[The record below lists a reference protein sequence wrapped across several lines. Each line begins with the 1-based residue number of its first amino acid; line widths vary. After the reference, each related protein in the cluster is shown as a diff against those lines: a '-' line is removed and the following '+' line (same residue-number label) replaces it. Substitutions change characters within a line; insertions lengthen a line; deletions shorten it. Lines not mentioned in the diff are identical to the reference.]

1 MLENRLMAGLELDL
15 TTYSL
20 GYLRQPTIKE
30 LIELPYDD
38 SEIVSPFIW
47 IEQYYQEV
55 IEKSPNC
62 GLSRLDILLIL
73 QDLSIDMIKK
83 EKEEDKKKIHQ
94 DPFIIKK
101 VRYNFMDKFFNM
113 LFLIY
118 DCSENDIII
127 ENDNDEGFI
136 IVIKDKAI
144 INKENFY
151 IFIKVI
157 LKMFNIE
164 PKDIVITEDKWKTQ
178 TNSEKE
184 KYYINKFKK
193 KELER
198 QKKNK
203 LHLCDY
209 INYIVN
215 RDKRNYKDLLDWT
228 FYQLITT
235 FRTGTLIKRSNTDE
249 RIYMTGMST
258 LKAEDITDWQSKT
271 KISIDDSIY

>member
-1 MLENRLMAGLELDL
+1 MFENRLMAGLELDL

-55 IEKSPNC
+55 IEKSPSC

-144 INKENFY
+144 INKENFDV
-151 IFIKVI
+151 FIKVI

-184 KYYINKFKK
+184 KHYINKFKK

-198 QKKNK
+198 QKKKK

-271 KISIDDSIY
+271 KISIDDTIY

>member
-55 IEKSPNC
+55 IEKSPSC

-136 IVIKDKAI
+136 IVLKDKAI
-144 INKENFY
+144 INKENFD

-164 PKDIVITEDKWKTQ
+164 PKDIVVTEDKWKTQ

-193 KELER
+193 KEFER